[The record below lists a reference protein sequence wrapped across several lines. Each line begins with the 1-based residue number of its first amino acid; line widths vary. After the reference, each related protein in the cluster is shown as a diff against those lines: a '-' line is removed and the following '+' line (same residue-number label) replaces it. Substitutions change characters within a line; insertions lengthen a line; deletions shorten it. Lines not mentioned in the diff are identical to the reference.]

1 MEIEVEPADG
11 GTEEP
16 REQLTSELEEPSEQA
31 SMRRSEA
38 EWRKPREGWWRIA
51 SSQSVSQS
59 VGPAWWV
66 A

>member
-38 EWRKPREGWWRIA
+38 EWRKPRGRVVED
-51 SSQSVSQS
+51 S
-59 VGPAWWV
+59 
-66 A
+66 